1 MEIVRGAKYCSSL
14 KNIMEYIAQ
23 DSVVNAIEFQLDL
36 DSKIDNLD
44 NMPFKFRKSIFFDNE
59 NIRDYVYM
67 GYVIPYKIDE
77 EKNRITVIGISKY
90 RENL

>member
-1 MEIVRGAKYCSSL
+1 MEIVRGAKYRSSL

-23 DSVVNAIEFQLDL
+23 DSVVNAIEFQLEL
-36 DSKIDNLD
+36 DSKIDDLD

-67 GYVIPYKIDE
+67 GYVIPYKIDK
-77 EKNRITVIGISKY
+77 EKNRITVISISKY
-90 RENL
+90 KENL

>member
-1 MEIVRGAKYCSSL
+1 
-14 KNIMEYIAQ
+14 MEYIAQ
-23 DSVVNAIEFQLDL
+23 DSVMHAIEFQLEL
-36 DSKIDNLD
+36 DNKIDNLD

-67 GYVIPYKIDE
+67 GYVIPYKIDK
-77 EKNRITVIGISKY
+77 EKNCITIIGISKY